1 MSFVA
6 SMLCQ
11 VYYNNNQI
19 INSCNGTDQLQ
30 LDELAVESIVLDG
43 LEISIIILLKFVYF
57 G

>member
-30 LDELAVESIVLDG
+30 LDELVVWSIVLDG
-43 LEISIIILLKFVYF
+43 LEISTIILLKFIHF

>member
-30 LDELAVESIVLDG
+30 LDELVVWSIVLDG
-43 LEISIIILLKFVYF
+43 LEISTIVLLKFIHF